1 MGNLKESRVLKENNT
16 HGSPGDGSYQCQ
28 LYQVGAQ
35 KIIGFDFSASVTM
48 EMTEQILLNNN
59 HMIYFECVDSMFFS
73 AFDGSW
79 TVRQQ
84 GDGVVCS
91 YEVLVKP
98 KGPVPVAALEWQI
111 KAEVPNN
118 LRAVKKAAL
127 VLAQQSNVKEN
138 ATSEPAPSIPTR
150 NVVVTAARMAMGT
163 KRVQQQ
169 LTAAM
174 EDWETQSETMGKYL

>member
-1 MGNLKESRVLKENNT
+1 MG
-16 HGSPGDGSYQCQ
+16 
-28 LYQVGAQ
+28 
-35 KIIGFDFSASVTM
+35 VTM

-59 HMIYFECVDSMFFS
+59 HMIYFECVESMFFS

-79 TVRQQ
+79 TVRPQ

-91 YEVLVKP
+91 YDVLVKP

-127 VLAQQSNVKEN
+127 ALAQSNVEDS
-138 ATSEPAPSIPTR
+138 ASQSFEPSPSIPTR

-163 KRVQQQ
+163 KRVRQKI
-169 LTAAM
+169 TAAM
-174 EDWETQSETMGKYL
+174 EDWETQSETMGKYLYHYY

>member
-48 EMTEQILLNNN
+48 QMTEQILLNNN
-59 HMIYFECVDSMFFS
+59 HLIYFECVDSLFFR

-91 YEVLVKP
+91 YDVLVKP

-127 VLAQQSNVKEN
+127 LLANSNVEDD
-138 ATSEPAPSIPTR
+138 ASLYEPSPSIPTR

-163 KRVQQQ
+163 
-169 LTAAM
+169 
-174 EDWETQSETMGKYL
+174 

>member
-48 EMTEQILLNNN
+48 QMTEQILLNNN
-59 HMIYFECVDSMFFS
+59 HLIYFECVDSMFFS

-91 YEVLVKP
+91 YDVLVKP
-98 KGPVPVAALEWQI
+98 NGPVPVAALEWQI

-127 VLAQQSNVKEN
+127 LLANSNVEDD
-138 ATSEPAPSIPTR
+138 ASLYEPSPSIPTR

-163 KRVQQQ
+163 
-169 LTAAM
+169 
-174 EDWETQSETMGKYL
+174 